1 MRKEEVKQQ
10 QQEEEK
16 GEEVVVVVVA
26 VDREETGTSERNT
39 AYFAFYSRVPDSP
52 ESGALITVVNCCL
65 GRGASPW
72 Q

>member
-1 MRKEEVKQQ
+1 MVRAG
-10 QQEEEK
+10 EEEK
-16 GEEVVVVVVA
+16 SEVA
-26 VDREETGTSERNT
+26 DREKSPGRVSERASGRNT